1 MKKGNAYRRRRKAK
15 PQKKTSTRDLAKK
28 ALKKVNEM
36 EGEEEH
42 KWYDQHRNLTRMRS
56 ITGWATS
63 STFPLTNILP
73 LQSANQTSAV
83 GSYNKRIGA
92 KIHVS
97 GVYLNIQYSWPA
109 ITDSTIQRYPP
120 FARIKYALVLQK
132 KSLQATTGS
141 DSTGTVVNPVPYEV
155 YQNND
160 SLPISVAEDMPLSTM
175 VFKSMKNGHN
185 YRVLAEGDF
194 TLSAP
199 VATNVAIGELSQPGQ
214 VGNALSQVTT
224 LGETYSNM
232 AGVAPPDT
240 KPTQFSAPVAK
251 MIKIRVHPNCNTR
264 YRPVLTG
271 ETDLT
276 DYVQPLSNGL
286 YFMTWTDSAGTL
298 NRWQPPNSNPQQPA
312 DWVYQNSVYW
322 INARTRFTDA

>member
-15 PQKKTSTRDLAKK
+15 PQKNQSTRDLAKK

-42 KWYDQHRNLTRMRS
+42 KWFDQFRNLTRMRS
-56 ITGWATS
+56 ITGYATNT
-63 STFPLTNILP
+63 TFPLTNIQP
-73 LQSANQTSAV
+73 LQSTTTTSAV
-83 GSYNKRIGA
+83 GSFNKRIGA

-109 ITDSTIQRYPP
+109 ITDSSIQRYPP
-120 FARIKYALVLQK
+120 FARIKYALVMQK
-132 KSLQATTGS
+132 KSAQATTGS
-141 DSTGTVVNPVPYEV
+141 TSTTAVVNPVPYDV

-160 SLPISVAEDMPLSTM
+160 SLPISVAEDMPLATM
-175 VFKSMKNGHN
+175 LFKSMRNGHN

-199 VATNVAIGELSQPGQ
+199 VATNIAVGELSQPGT
-214 VGNALSQVTT
+214 VGQPLSQVTT
-224 LGETYSNM
+224 LGEVYSNM
-232 AGVAPPDT
+232 AGVVPPDT
-240 KPTQFSAPVAK
+240 KPTQFSQPAAK
-251 MIKIRVHPNCNTR
+251 VIKIRVHPNCNTR
-264 YRPVLTG
+264 FRPVLTG

-276 DYVQPLSNGL
+276 DYVQPLSNGM
-286 YFMTWTDSAGTL
+286 YFMTWTDTAGTL
-298 NRWQPPNSNPQQPA
+298 SRFQAPA
-312 DWVYQNSVYW
+312 QSPWVYQNPVYW

>member
-15 PQKKTSTRDLAKK
+15 PQKDKSTRDLAKE
-28 ALKKVNEM
+28 ALQKVNEM

-42 KWYDQHRNLTRMRS
+42 KWFDQHRNLTRMRS
-56 ITGWATS
+56 ITGWASS
-63 STFPLTNILP
+63 STFPLSNIQP
-73 LQSANQTSAV
+73 LQSTTTTSAV

-92 KIHVS
+92 KIHIS
-97 GVYLNIQYSWPA
+97 GVYLNIQYSWPQ

-141 DSTGTVVNPVPYEV
+141 TSTASVVNPVPYEV

-160 SLPISVAEDMPLSTM
+160 SVPIGVAEDSPLSTM
-175 VFKSMKNGHN
+175 LFKSMKNGHN

-199 VATNVAIGELSQPGQ
+199 AATNIAVGELSQPGT
-214 VGNALSQVTT
+214 VGQPLSQVTT

-232 AGVAPPDT
+232 AGDAPPNT
-240 KPTQFSAPVAK
+240 KPTQFSAPAAK
-251 MIKIRVHPNCNTR
+251 MVKIRVHPNCNTR

-286 YFMTWTDSAGTL
+286 YFMTWTDSAGAL
-298 NRWQPPNSNPQQPA
+298 NRWQQPTTTTP
-312 DWVYQNSVYW
+312 WVYENPVYW

>member
-1 MKKGNAYRRRRKAK
+1 MAKKGNAYRRRRKAK

-28 ALKKVNEM
+28 ALKKVNEI

-56 ITGWATS
+56 ITGWAAAT
-63 STFPLTNILP
+63 TMPLTNILP
-73 LQSANQTSAV
+73 LQSATASSAV

-141 DSTGTVVNPVPYEV
+141 TSTAAVVNPVPYEV

-160 SLPISVAEDMPLSTM
+160 SMPIQVAEDMPLSTM
-175 VFKSMKNGHN
+175 IFKSMKNGHN

-199 VATNVAIGELSQPGQ
+199 VATNLDIGELSQPGT
-214 VGNALSQVTT
+214 VGQPLSQVTT
-224 LGETYSNM
+224 LGETYSCT
-232 AGVAPPDT
+232 AGGAPPHT
-240 KPTQFSAPVAK
+240 KPSQFSAPAAK
-251 MIKIRVHPNCNTR
+251 VVKIRVHPNCNTR
-264 YRPVLTG
+264 YRPVITG

-298 NRWQPPNSNPQQPA
+298 NRWQTPQQSP
-312 DWVYQNSVYW
+312 WVYQNPVYW

>member
-15 PQKKTSTRDLAKK
+15 PQKNQSTRDLAKK
-28 ALKKVNEM
+28 ALKKVNEI

-42 KWYDQHRNLTRMRS
+42 KWFDQYRNLTRMRS
-56 ITGWATS
+56 ITGWAAA
-63 STFPLTNILP
+63 STFPLTNIQP
-73 LQSANQTSAV
+73 LQSTTTTSAV
-83 GSYNKRIGA
+83 GSFNKRIGA

-97 GVYLNIQYSWPA
+97 GVYLNVQYSWPA
-109 ITDSTIQRYPP
+109 ITDSSIQRYPP
-120 FARIKYALVLQK
+120 FARIKYALVMQK
-132 KSLQATTGS
+132 KSTQATTGS
-141 DSTGTVVNPVPYEV
+141 TGTTAIVNPVPYDV

-160 SLPISVAEDMPLSTM
+160 SLPISVAEDMPLATM
-175 VFKSMKNGHN
+175 LFKSMRNGHN

-199 VATNVAIGELSQPGQ
+199 VATNVAVGELSQPGT
-214 VGNALSQVTT
+214 VGQPLSQVTT
-224 LGETYSNM
+224 LGEVYSNM

-240 KPTQFSAPVAK
+240 KPTQFSAPCAK
-251 MIKIRVHPNCNTR
+251 VIKIRVHPNCNTR

-276 DYVQPLSNGL
+276 DFVQPLSNGM
-286 YFMTWTDSAGTL
+286 YFMTWTDTAGTL
-298 NRWQPPNSNPQQPA
+298 SRFQAPTPGP
-312 DWVYQNSVYW
+312 WVYQNPVYW